1 MSMSAKE
8 KNAQALQALFKN
20 AALAQRLEDARIAV
34 ILPTTP
40 LPPSGQLLATTLAD
54 TLGRLWPNVD
64 FSGHDAMTVQAI
76 ALAAAQ
82 SGGSTGDGVKI
93 GCDGSYD
100 VAIAVACE
108 PHATAKRTLR
118 VGANAWTVR
127 LGPEASC
134 STSSNPVG
142 PAFAAALAAA
152 QTFHCIFEQELQD
165 LGASPIFDAAID
177 VRELFGIADLPDNA
191 PLALGETHVF
201 GVGAVTHGLVWVL
214 ERWAGNVSG
223 SLHLVDQDRYGS
235 SNGQRYA
242 GMRTGCLNQLKVEEI
257 ATRLEAAHPTLWVSP
272 HATDLNSYCAER
284 GYASPIARLIVGLDS
299 AEARRQAALKL
310 PERAVNMWTE
320 GVRLGAGM
328 YVPTNQD
335 ACLACS
341 YLENRQSPLDEVA
354 EIVGQTG
361 LPPHVVRSLLD
372 SGRGLTAAEAVGVA
386 NRWGNIPHEHFVGQ
400 PLRSV
405 LPALCAT
412 GRLQLL
418 GQSELA
424 DVPLAFASLFAGIAG
439 FMMLLKELGGI
450 AESHGWTQHAF
461 KPPTVHMRHRL
472 VARNECACCS
482 QFAYL
487 TGGLA
492 DNAL

>member
-1 MSMSAKE
+1 MSARE
-8 KNAQALQALFKN
+8 KNAQALQALFKS
-20 AALAQRLEDARIAV
+20 AALVQRLEDARIAV

-40 LPPSGQLLATTLAD
+40 LPQSGQLLATTLAD

-82 SGGSTGDGVKI
+82 SGGSTGEGVKS
-93 GCDGSYD
+93 GCAGSYD
-100 VAIAVACE
+100 VAIAIACDS
-108 PHATAKRTLR
+108 PIAAKRTLR
-118 VGANAWTVR
+118 VGANGWTAW

-142 PAFAAALAAA
+142 PTFAAALAAA

-165 LGASPIFDAAID
+165 LGASPIFDAAVD
-177 VRELFGIADLPDNA
+177 VRELFGITDLPDDA

-201 GVGAVTHGLVWVL
+201 GVGAVTHGFMWVL
-214 ERWAGNVSG
+214 ERWAGTVSG
-223 SLHLVDQDRYGS
+223 SFHLVDQDHYGS

-242 GMRTGCLNQLKVEEI
+242 GMRSSCLEQLKVEKV
-257 ATRLEAAHPTLWVSP
+257 ATRLVAAHPALQVSP

-310 PERAVNMWTE
+310 PERAINMWTE

-328 YVPTNQD
+328 YVPIDRN
-335 ACLACS
+335 ACLACGYIES
-341 YLENRQSPLDEVA
+341 RQTPLDEVA
-354 EIVGQTG
+354 EIAGQTG
-361 LPPHVVRSLLD
+361 LRPHIVRALLD
-372 SGRGLTAAEAVGVA
+372 SGRGLTAADAAELAT
-386 NRWGNIPHEHFVGQ
+386 RWGGISHEQFIGQ

-412 GRLQLL
+412 GRLQLP

-424 DVPLAFASLFAGIAG
+424 DVPFAFASLFAGIAG

-450 AESHGWTQHAF
+450 AESHGWTQHTF
-461 KPPTVHMRHRL
+461 KPPTTHMRQLL

-492 DNAL
+492 SNAL